1 MVTMMVITAKI
12 KIKYIYLIV
21 IMDFTELKELKNYI
35 ESDLSKYNSFD
46 ERNLTNEKR
55 DLFMK
60 ISFIIFIIA
69 LIGKIIHL
77 LLLKYKVCN

>member
-1 MVTMMVITAKI
+1 MVITAKI

-35 ESDLSKYNSFD
+35 ESDLSNYNSFD

>member
-1 MVTMMVITAKI
+1 MS
-12 KIKYIYLIV
+12 
-21 IMDFTELKELKNYI
+21 FTDLKELKNRF

-69 LIGKIIHL
+69 ILCRVIHL
-77 LLLKYKVCN
+77 LLIKNKVCN